1 MTEKK
6 SSLFQEKLGNLPA
19 HPGVYLFKNAS
30 DHVLYIGKAK
40 ILRNRVRSY
49 FQKSRSQDAKT
60 RRMVA
65 QVCDFEII
73 LTDSEVEALILEA
86 NLVKQYRPHYN
97 INLKDDKSY
106 PYIRITNE
114 PFPRIFPTRRIIKD
128 GSLYFGP
135 YTDVGTMRQLLK
147 TVKAIFP
154 IRSCRLPLKEDNV
167 KTGKFRVC
175 LNYHIQKCPGPC
187 EGLISQEEYGNM
199 IQRVKQFIE
208 GKSKKVESQLYESM
222 QKAAQSRQFEKAAQL
237 RDQLNA
243 LSAFHKRQKIIDP
256 TFADRDIIA
265 IAIEQNDACS
275 VVFKVRE
282 GKIIGRQHFY
292 LTGTWNESL
301 KSATSAFVKQYYL
314 SADYIPS
321 EILLPAKSPD
331 LGQLQ
336 KWLSDKR
343 GEDVDLNAPKAGSKA
358 RLVEMCTNNAKLLLN
373 ELLLQKQS
381 KTADDAMMALKE
393 HLDLPELPRRIEAFD
408 ISNIQGT
415 DPVAS
420 MVCFIDG
427 KAAKKEYRRFK
438 IRTKSTPDDFA
449 MMKEAVYRRYRRL
462 LKEERP
468 LPDLILIDGGK
479 GQLSAAMQ
487 ALNDLDLAS
496 QPIISLAKRLEEIFI
511 PGRPDSLIIPRSP
524 GLKLLQR
531 IRDESHRFAITFHRS
546 LRGKRAL
553 KSELDT
559 IKGIGPTRKNLL
571 LNSFGSLENIKR
583 ASLNELQTVGK
594 LPESIANNIH
604 SFFHKEDEP

>member
-1 MTEKK
+1 MTEKNQ
-6 SSLFQEKLGNLPA
+6 SPFQEKLSNLPA
-19 HPGVYLFKNAS
+19 HPGVYLFKNAT
-30 DHVLYIGKAK
+30 DHVIYIGKAK
-40 ILRNRVRSY
+40 VLRNRVRSY

-154 IRSCRLPLKEDNV
+154 IRSCRLPLKEENV
-167 KTGKFRVC
+167 QAGKFRVC

-187 EGLISQEEYGNM
+187 EGLISREDYGNM

-208 GKSKKVESQLYESM
+208 GKSKKVESQLYDSM
-222 QKAAQSRQFEKAAQL
+222 QNAAQSRQFEKAAQL

-256 TFADRDIIA
+256 TFAERDIIA

-321 EILLPAKSPD
+321 EILLPAKGSD

-343 GEDVDLNAPKAGSKA
+343 GEKVDLNAPKTGAKA
-358 RLVEMCTNNAKLLLN
+358 RLIEMCTSNAKLLLN

-381 KTADDAMMALKE
+381 KTAEDAMKALKE
-393 HLDLPELPRRIEAFD
+393 HLDLSQLPRRIEAFD

-449 MMKEAVYRRYRRL
+449 MMKEAVYRRYSRI

-487 ALNDLDLAS
+487 ALNDLDLTL

-511 PGRPDSLIIPRSP
+511 PGRTNSLIIPQSP
-524 GLKLLQR
+524 GLQLLQR

-546 LRGKRAL
+546 LRGKRTL
-553 KSELDT
+553 TSELDT

-571 LNSFGSLENIKR
+571 LTSFGSLENIKR
-583 ASLNELQTVGK
+583 ASLSELQTVGK
-594 LPESIANNIH
+594 LPESIANHIY
-604 SFFHKEDEP
+604 SFFHKEDAP

>member
-6 SSLFQEKLGNLPA
+6 PSRFQEKLGHLPTR
-19 HPGVYLFKNAS
+19 PGVYLFKNES
-30 DHVLYIGKAK
+30 EHVIYIGKAK

-60 RRMVA
+60 RRMVS
-65 QVCDFEII
+65 QVSDFEII

-154 IRSCRLPLKEDNV
+154 IRSCRLPLKEDNI
-167 KTGKFRVC
+167 KSGKFRVC

-187 EGLISQEEYGNM
+187 EGLISREEYSNM

-208 GKSKKVESQLYESM
+208 GKSKKVETQLYESM
-222 QKAAQSRQFEKAAQL
+222 QKAAQERQFEKAAQL

-256 TFADRDIIA
+256 TFAERDIIA

-301 KSATSAFVKQYYL
+301 KTATSAFVQQYYL

-321 EILLPAKSPD
+321 EILLPAKGPD
-331 LGQLQ
+331 WGQLQ
-336 KWLSDKR
+336 KWLSDKK
-343 GEDVDLNAPKAGSKA
+343 GNDVDLNTPANGAKA

-381 KTADDAMMALKE
+381 KTADDAMQALKE
-393 HLDLPELPRRIEAFD
+393 HLNLPALPRRIEAFD

-427 KAAKKEYRRFK
+427 KAAKKEYRRFR

-449 MMKEAVYRRYRRL
+449 MMKEAVHRRYLRM
-462 LKEERP
+462 LKEQRP

-487 ALNDLDLAS
+487 ALEELDLTS
-496 QPIISLAKRLEEIFI
+496 QSIISLAKRLEEIFI
-511 PGRPDSLIIPRSP
+511 PGRADSLMIPRSP

-546 LRGKRAL
+546 LRGKRTL

-559 IKGIGPTRKNLL
+559 IKGVGPARKNRLL
-571 LNSFGSLENIKR
+571 SAFGSLENIKR
-583 ASLNELQTVGK
+583 ASLNDLQTVGK
-594 LPESIANNIH
+594 LPESIAKNIY
-604 SFFHKEDEP
+604 SFFHKEDAP